1 MEDDATLDRGGDEV
15 GHVGG
20 AAYRELDRQASA
32 PAYVLRPPRP
42 GDLGWVVQSH
52 GALYARE
59 YGWDQRFEGLVARI
73 VADFVDGCDPAR
85 ERCWIA
91 DRGGENVGS
100 VFVTRDPKRPGV
112 AKLRLLLVHPS
123 ARGLGIGR
131 RLVDECT
138 LFAREAGYHTISLW
152 TNSVL
157 TAARKLYA
165 DAGYVKVREEVHDSF
180 GMPLIAETWE
190 MRL

>member
-1 MEDDATLDRGGDEV
+1 VT
-15 GHVGG
+15 
-20 AAYRELDRQASA
+20 A
-32 PAYVLRPPRP
+32 PGYVLRPPRP

-52 GALYARE
+52 GELYARD

-73 VADFVDGCDPAR
+73 VADFVDGYDPAR

-91 DRGGENVGS
+91 ERNGENVGS
-100 VFVTRDPKRPGV
+100 VFVTRDATRPGV

-123 ARGLGIGR
+123 ARGLGLGR

-138 LFAREAGYHTISLW
+138 RFAREAGYHTISLW

-157 TAARKLYA
+157 TAARQIYA
-165 DAGYVKVREEVHDSF
+165 DAGYEKVREEVHDSF

-190 MRL
+190 LVL